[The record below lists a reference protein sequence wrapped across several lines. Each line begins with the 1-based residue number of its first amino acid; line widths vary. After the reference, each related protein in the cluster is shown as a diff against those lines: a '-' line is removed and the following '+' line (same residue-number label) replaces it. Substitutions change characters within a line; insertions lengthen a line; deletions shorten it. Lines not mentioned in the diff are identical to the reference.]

1 MLYEEGH
8 VCDPEREYKTLLTP
22 KTIKMVKE
30 FIEDYDGLENWK
42 HLKNISLKYKPSFL
56 LIEFQL

>member
-8 VCDPEREYKTLLTP
+8 VCDPDREYKTLLTP

-30 FIEDYDGLENWK
+30 FIEDYDGLEN
-42 HLKNISLKYKPSFL
+42 
-56 LIEFQL
+56 